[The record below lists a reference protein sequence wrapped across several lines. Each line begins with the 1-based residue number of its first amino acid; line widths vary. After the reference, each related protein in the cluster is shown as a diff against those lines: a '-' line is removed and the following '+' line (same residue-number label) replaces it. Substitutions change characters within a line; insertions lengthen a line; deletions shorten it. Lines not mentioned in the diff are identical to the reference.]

1 MRNGGSLSH
10 HHGVGKIR
18 KPFFGDVVGGVGI
31 EMLKAIKNKL
41 DPKNIFATGN
51 LIDA

>member
-1 MRNGGSLSH
+1 MKNGGSLSH

-18 KPFFGDVVGGVGI
+18 KPFFADVAGEVGI
-31 EMLKAIKNKL
+31 EMLKAMKTKL